1 MACAGHVVGLSL
13 SSSMHIYLCPSP
25 ELYPLYHRPQTT
37 VIIVDIFRA
46 STTMVTAFAHGAKA
60 IYPVA
65 STQEAES
72 EGKRRHCLIAAERNI
87 VRCPFAHLGNDP
99 AEYMADKV
107 QDQEIV
113 FTTTNGTRAL
123 TIAREQGADTI
134 LVGAL
139 TNLRATLRHCAS
151 LGQDVVVL
159 AAGWKGQASMEDMLY
174 AGALADEAERLG
186 LGSSA
191 GDMAMMAHDL
201 WKSHCLTLEE
211 RLQYIQKSEHYL
223 RLEKAGFASAVPYCL
238 TIDSFDLVLQLDGD
252 HLISHRH

>member
-1 MACAGHVVGLSL
+1 MAYAGHVVGLSL

-72 EGKRRHCLIAAERNI
+72 EGKRHHCLIAAERNI

-99 AEYMADKV
+99 AEYTADKV
-107 QDQEIV
+107 QGQEIV

-139 TNLRATLRHCAS
+139 TNLQATLRHCAS
-151 LGQDVVVL
+151 LGQDIVVL
-159 AAGWKGQASMEDMLY
+159 AAGWKGQVSMEDFLY
-174 AGALADEAERLG
+174 AGAFALQSGGEASDDCAR
-186 LGSSA
+186 
-191 GDMAMMAHDL
+191 MARDL
-201 WKSHCLTLEE
+201 WKEHARTFEE
-211 RLQYIQKSEHYL
+211 RLSYIRTSEHFA
-223 RLEKAGFASAVPYCL
+223 RLLSAGYEDAVPYCMSL
-238 TIDSFDLVLQLDGD
+238 DLFDIVLRLESGWLRPHFLRQE
-252 HLISHRH
+252 